1 MILTSKKNLSNCR
14 VQRSTKAK
22 VYKAFY
28 VTLPLLI
35 LVNIFRELEQKAA
48 AMAREIEGS
57 STNKLAIELEN
68 GEEEEEA
75 FSAVHRSGSNNR
87 GMSNL
92 ICVDFEVLCAAACN
106 S

>member
-1 MILTSKKNLSNCR
+1 
-14 VQRSTKAK
+14 
-22 VYKAFY
+22 
-28 VTLPLLI
+28 
-35 LVNIFRELEQKAA
+35 
-48 AMAREIEGS
+48 MAREIEGS

-92 ICVDFEVLCAAACN
+92 ICVDFEVLCVAACN